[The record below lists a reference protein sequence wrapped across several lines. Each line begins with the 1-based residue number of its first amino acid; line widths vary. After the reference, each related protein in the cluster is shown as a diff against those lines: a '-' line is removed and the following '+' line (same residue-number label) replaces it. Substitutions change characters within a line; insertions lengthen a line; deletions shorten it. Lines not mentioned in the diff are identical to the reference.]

1 MSTRSALAACLVAGV
16 CLQAPPPAAAT
27 EPLSIQAQPDAP
39 SDPGE
44 IDAVMARATE
54 LELSVFDADDPE
66 PAMVI
71 DRLSRAALLFERVG
85 DLQGGVGPGY
95 WRASRAVW
103 LTGESLP
110 LDDVD
115 GRVAVFER
123 SLAMADRGLAA
134 NPDCAECMLW
144 KFISMGRLRTTQ
156 GLWEG
161 MRQVKEMA
169 DLLDRAIELNPTYRD
184 NEDNSTLGNLHYS
197 AAIFYRVVPDWLWLR
212 WMLGV
217 RGDKERALR
226 HSRAALQLHP
236 NRLEY
241 QVEVGTQ
248 LLCLGSDRDQPQ
260 RIAEGRAVLEEVL
273 GRQAARAD
281 ERREIEFAKI
291 MLEKPHLACGYTGDK
306 MFELDEKSARENTR

>member
-1 MSTRSALAACLVAGV
+1 
-16 CLQAPPPAAAT
+16 
-27 EPLSIQAQPDAP
+27 
-39 SDPGE
+39 
-44 IDAVMARATE
+44 MARATE
-54 LELSVFDADDPE
+54 LELSVFDADDPP

-103 LTGESLP
+103 LTGENLP
-110 LDDVD
+110 LDDID

-123 SLAMADRGLAA
+123 SLSLADRGLAA

-184 NEDNSTLGNLHYS
+184 NGDNSTLGNLHYS
-197 AAIFYRVVPDWLWLR
+197 AAIFYRVVPDWIWLR
-212 WMLGV
+212 WVLGV

-226 HSRAALQLHP
+226 HSRTALQLHP

-248 LLCLGSDRDQPQ
+248 LLCLGSDRDKPKL
-260 RIAEGRAVLEEVL
+260 IADGRAILEEAL
-273 GRQAARAD
+273 GRPTARAD

-291 MLEKPHLACGYTGDK
+291 MLEKPRLACGYTGDR